1 MSSNDF
7 NLFLEKTMK
16 NISLFLAVAL
26 SIVMAVIG
34 IGAGYWLTPQYS
46 LSMYDKNSMDLGQ
59 PDKWVDLRYLD
70 GMIAHHRGA
79 ILLAEKASIS
89 QRTEIRNLCKE
100 ILKNEPVAI
109 AELYK
114 WKKEWYGDQRKVRDP
129 QVANLGSSDSKLDLR
144 FLNALI
150 AHHENGVR
158 MTREIRLKSS
168 RSEVLDNADAVE
180 LFLKGGL
187 GMLREWRKE
196 LYNVIDTNPYL

>member
-1 MSSNDF
+1 
-7 NLFLEKTMK
+7 MK
-16 NISLFLAVAL
+16 NISLSLAVAL

-46 LSMYDKNSMDLGQ
+46 LSMYDKNTMNLGQ
-59 PDKWVDLRYLD
+59 ADKWVDLRYLD

-109 AELYK
+109 AELYQ

-129 QVANLGSSDSKLDLR
+129 EVANLGSSDSKLELR

-180 LFLKGGL
+180 QFLKGGL

-196 LYNVIDTNPYL
+196 WYNLIDTNPYL